1 MFKKKINARNFC
13 NLFEKVSKHIVFKVL
28 WVSRRTFLLLA
39 LFWPGDVTSDD
50 QNSDDVIS
58 DDVITDDI
66 ITDDVTSDDV
76 ISDDVIGDDVTSDD
90 VISYDI
96 SNIEFFF
103 QKKIQ
108 KIIILKLV

>member
-1 MFKKKINARNFC
+1 MS
-13 NLFEKVSKHIVFKVL
+13 NLGVRGSKHIFFKVL

-39 LFWPGDVTSDD
+39 LFWPGDVISDD

-96 SNIEFFF
+96 TNASSYWIF
-103 QKKIQ
+103 KK
-108 KIIILKLV
+108 KWKKKFETCLKKK